1 MTSVAGERVERTAAD
16 RRLGRY
22 IAGCIV
28 LAGLVAAAA
37 AVGGPRLGA
46 TTPDPWLVAL
56 LWLATLVAGS
66 VSVGLPTTGVGG
78 VREYTSLLEIA
89 AVLSMV
95 FLAPVWAVAVA
106 VTASIAFGWFVHH
119 HEPPKI
125 VFNTASEAIAIGLG
139 SSVYAALAGSG
150 FDASWRSVLAAMA
163 GAAVYIAVNL
173 GTFTGLVVVI
183 SGDALEA
190 IRSEEM
196 ASSLLVSS
204 GIATTGVMAGV
215 LASLAPWALPL
226 VVVPTV
232 LDHLRARGRQQGLE
246 LAASKQAAEQANLAK
261 SQFLARMSHEM
272 RTPLNAMLGF
282 GQLLE
287 DDERLEPDVR
297 EQVQFILRSGWH
309 LHHIVSEVLD
319 LSQIEAGRMSLSLE
333 SVAIADVVTESVELV
348 APLAGQRRVRTDLV
362 IEEEDIRVRADHQ
375 RLRQVLINLLS
386 NAIKYGNEAG
396 EITVTIRRAEQA
408 VAVDVA
414 DQGIGIAVEDLDRLF
429 VPFERVSGDQVDVEG
444 TGLGLSVSK
453 TFVEAMGGELR
464 VTSEPGT
471 GSTFTLVLP
480 PGDGI
485 GEELTPG

>member
-1 MTSVAGERVERTAAD
+1 MMSVSGQRVERTTAD
-16 RRLGRY
+16 RRLRRY
-22 IAGCIV
+22 ISGCV
-28 LAGLVAAAA
+28 LLAALVAGTV
-37 AVGGPRLGA
+37 AVGGPRLA
-46 TTPDPWLVAL
+46 TITPEAWVVAL

-66 VSVGLPTTGVGG
+66 VSVGLPADGVGG

-106 VTASIAFGWFVHH
+106 VTASIAFGWAVHH

-139 SSVYAALAGSG
+139 SLVYTALAGPG

-183 SGDALEA
+183 SGDALQA
-190 IRSEEM
+190 IRSREM

-204 GIATTGVMAGV
+204 GLATTGVMTGV

-261 SQFLARMSHEM
+261 SQFLARMSHEL

-282 GQLLE
+282 GQLLR

-333 SVAIADVVTESVELV
+333 SVAIADVVAESVELV
-348 APLAGQRRVRTDLV
+348 APLAGQRRVRTVLV

-386 NAIKYGNEAG
+386 NAIKYGNEGG
-396 EITVTIRRAEQA
+396 EITVTIRRSEQI
-408 VAVDVA
+408 VMVDVA
-414 DQGIGIAVEDLDRLF
+414 DRGIGITVEDLDRLF
-429 VPFERVSGDQVDVEG
+429 VPFERFSGDEVEG

-453 TFVEAMGGELR
+453 TFAEAMGGELR
-464 VTSEPGT
+464 VTSEPGA

-480 PGDGI
+480 PGEEVG
-485 GEELTPG
+485 GEVTPG